1 MSATLTTPAFIPG
14 VLTPYGR
21 RARLDLGDYIIE
33 VSRERALAHLTYH
46 HTSRLELQVPQ
57 SLLTAI
63 VEAVEHGAEAR
74 AQALTEAWLELTR
87 PDAAE
92 MDDDLHA

>member
-1 MSATLTTPAFIPG
+1 MSTTLMPPAFVAG

-46 HTSRLELQVPQ
+46 HTSRLELPVPQ
-57 SLLTAI
+57 SLLSAI
-63 VEAVEHGAEAR
+63 AEAVEHGAEAR

-87 PDAAE
+87 PDADE
-92 MDDDLHA
+92 TDDPAS